1 MRNYIPAVLAFVL
14 GILSSC
20 IRNDIPYPSVEAQ
33 IEGLSAE
40 GAKEVNI
47 YADARLVVI
56 SLSETADLKNVNI
69 TGVRFNDS
77 RVKASGKIEGVHDMT
92 SPFTVSLSVYED
104 YLWTIKAEQKI
115 ERYFTVSSGVGKSVI
130 DAQNLRAIAN
140 VPVGTDLT
148 KVCVTA
154 LKLGPEGI
162 TAYNPT
168 ISYLKDFSQ
177 PQKVSVMYRS
187 NVEEWTLFV
196 NEVDQCVNFESV
208 DAWTAVAWLKAT
220 GKEGEAN
227 GFRIRKTGQSEWT
240 EVEDVSV
247 QGASFSAA
255 ADGLSPLTEYEC
267 VAYSGEDVTDPVSFT
282 TQAAV
287 QLPNSGFE
295 TVSHAESSKYYSF
308 YDPESSSEELQSK
321 WWGSGNKGSTTVGS
335 DYAITLPD
343 ETDKVEGQR
352 SLKMASR
359 YVIIK
364 FAAGNVFSGAFDR
377 TIGASGGVIHMGRP
391 FTLRPRKLTLY
402 LKYKSGIIEEKTMGD
417 VPEGDDVKVGDN
429 DRASVWIALG
439 DWDYRKYGGSADSP
453 VEINTTD
460 KSTFFNPK
468 GDNVIAYGCYIASQ
482 SIDDWT
488 KVEIPLEY
496 VSTSRVPTHIIVSC
510 AASMLGDYFT
520 GSKDS
525 ILWVD
530 DLKLEY

>member
-1 MRNYIPAVLAFVL
+1 MKKFLLPILTLAL
-14 GILSSC
+14 GFLSSC
-20 IRNDIPYPSVEAQ
+20 IRNDIPYPTVEAQ
-33 IEGLSAE
+33 ISALTAD
-40 GAKEVNI
+40 GAKEVTV
-47 YADARLVVI
+47 YPDSRLVVI
-56 SLSETADLKNVNI
+56 SLMETTDIKNVNI
-69 TGVRFNDS
+69 TAVRFNDS

-104 YLWTIKAEQKI
+104 YLWTIRAEQNI
-115 ERYFTVSSGVGKSVI
+115 ERYFTVTSGVGKSVI
-130 DAQNLRAIAN
+130 DAQNFRAIAN
-140 VPVGTDLT
+140 VPVGTDLS
-148 KVCVTA
+148 KVSVTA
-154 LKLGPEGI
+154 LKLGPSEI

-168 ISYLKDFSQ
+168 ISRLKDFSQ

-187 NVEEWTLFV
+187 SVEEWTLFV
-196 NEVDQCVNFESV
+196 NEVEQSVDFTGV

-220 GKEGEAN
+220 GKEGEVN
-227 GFRIRKTGQSEWT
+227 GFRIRKAGEIEWT
-240 EVEDVSV
+240 EVEGVSTD
-247 QGASFSAA
+247 GTSFSAA
-255 ADGLSPLTEYEC
+255 ADGLLPLTEYEC
-267 VAYSGEDVTDPVSFT
+267 VAYSGEDVTEIVSFT
-282 TQAAV
+282 TQAAI

-295 TVSHAESSKYYSF
+295 TVSHAESNKYYSF
-308 YDPESSSEELQSK
+308 YDPDSSDETLRSK

-335 DYAITLPD
+335 DYAITFPD
-343 ETDKVEGQR
+343 ETDKVEGER

-364 FAAGNVFSGAFDR
+364 FAAGNVFSGSFVQ
-377 TIGASGGVIHMGRP
+377 TVGASGGIIHMGRP

-402 LKYKSGIIEEKTMGD
+402 LKYKSGIIEEKTIGD
-417 VPEGDDVKVGDN
+417 VPEGDDVKAGDN

-439 DWDYRKYGGSADSP
+439 DWTRSKYHGSDESP

-460 KSTFFNPK
+460 KSSFFNPK
-468 GDNVIAYGCYIASQ
+468 GENVIAYGSYIADR
-482 SIDDWT
+482 SIDEWT